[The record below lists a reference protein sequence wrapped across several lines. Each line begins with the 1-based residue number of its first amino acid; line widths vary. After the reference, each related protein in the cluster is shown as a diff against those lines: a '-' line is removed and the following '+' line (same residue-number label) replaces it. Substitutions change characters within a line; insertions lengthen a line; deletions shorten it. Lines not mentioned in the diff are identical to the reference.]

1 MDKMKN
7 SGMSETMQT
16 LTRKSACVM
25 LSLLLLLSAVLPVK
39 AAAETASAKVVRVG
53 SFEDTFNYV
62 NEKGARKGYGYEL
75 LETLSGYTGWQFE
88 YVTCDWSDCF
98 EKLKNGEVDI
108 IGGISYTEDR
118 TQEMLFSDESMGV
131 EKYYLYADLSRADI
145 SASDF
150 KTLNGKKIGVLM
162 GTEPEVMLA
171 EWEEKYGLKTE
182 HVNIS
187 NNEDVK
193 QKLANHEIDCFV
205 SLEESF
211 WAERGIST
219 ITRVGESGI
228 YYAIN
233 KNRPDIKEELD
244 DAMRA
249 LDEAVPFYTA
259 DLYKRYFSMDYT
271 PILTG
276 EEKAWLRKHGAIR
289 MGFLASDSGVST
301 YDPATG
307 EFTGVITDY
316 IQFAADCLGN
326 QELEFQLVGYDSK
339 EAELDALKSGEI
351 DMIFHCDQNPN
362 LAEEYHFACTNTTW
376 TSNLMAV
383 TNKQHFNENNVNRI
397 VVPQNKLSLKKYL
410 AFYYPQW
417 EIVDCDTQ
425 EDAARLVKDGQ
436 ADCFVTG
443 ISSENKYSK
452 KYSFYSVPLVN
463 PVRSCFAVN
472 SGNRSL
478 LSILNK
484 TIKAMPVNMLA
495 GALAM
500 YKSSA
505 RKVTLS
511 DFIRDNFF
519 KVMLIS
525 SIAVAVVLL
534 TILML
539 LQKARKAEAAARKAA
554 SDTQELNAKL
564 QVAVEKAESANRAK
578 STFLS
583 NMSHDIRTPMNAII
597 GFTTL
602 ALSNIDDTD
611 RVKDYLGKTL
621 ASSNHLLSLINDV
634 LDMSRIESGKIH
646 LEEVEVNLSDV
657 LHDLKTIVSG
667 QIYAKQ
673 LELYMDAMDVTD
685 EDVYCDKTRLN
696 QILLNLLSNAIK
708 FTPAGGTVSVRVRQL
723 AGKVRG
729 CGQYEFRIKDNGIG
743 MSQEFAQKI
752 FEPFERE
759 RTSTVSRIQG
769 TGLGMAITKNIVDM
783 MGGTIEVQ
791 TAQGKGTEFTVCVP
805 MRAQTEQR
813 PVEKI
818 TELEGLKALVVDDDF
833 NTCDSVTKMLVKVG
847 MRAEWTLSGKEAVL
861 RARQSIE
868 MSDVYHAYI
877 IDWRLPDMNG
887 IEVTRQIRSLHDD
900 TPIIILTAYDWS
912 DIEVEAKAAG
922 VTAFCAKPMFMSD
935 LRETLM
941 SALGQKPAD
950 AVQRLLPEKNAD
962 FKGKHILLVEDNELN
977 REIAQEI
984 LREYGFLVD
993 SAENGAVAVEKVSTT
1008 APGSYDL
1015 VLMDVQM
1022 PIMDGY
1028 TATRK
1033 IRARR
1038 PKPLKSLRRHH
1049 GAGGRLGTQR
1059 RRVGHHPPLQ
1069 TLRKAQLQPC
1079 GGRRQPHEAHEHCH
1093 EAAVLSAVPAGLY

>member
-98 EKLKNGEVDI
+98 EKLKNGEIDI

-118 TQEMLFSDESMGV
+118 TQEMLFSDEPMGV

-150 KTLNGKKIGVLM
+150 KTLNGKKNGVLM

-301 YDPATG
+301 FDPATG

-397 VVPQNKLSLKKYL
+397 AVPQNKLSLKKYL

-511 DFIRDNFF
+511 DFIKDNFF

-602 ALSNIDDTD
+602 ALSNIDDTE

-673 LELYMDAMDVTD
+673 LELYMDVMDVTD

-723 AGKVRG
+723 AGKVHG

-950 AVQRLLPEKNAD
+950 AVQGLLPEKNAD

-993 SAENGAVAVEKVSTT
+993 SAENGAVAVEKVSTA

-1033 IRARR
+1033 IRALDDPARAKLPILAMTANAFDEDRR
-1038 PKPLKSLRRHH
+1038 NALESGMNGFLSKPIVIDDLV
-1049 GAGGRLGTQR
+1049 QE
-1059 RRVGHHPPLQ
+1059 
-1069 TLRKAQLQPC
+1069 LRKIL
-1079 GGRRQPHEAHEHCH
+1079 
-1093 EAAVLSAVPAGLY
+1093 

>member
-98 EKLKNGEVDI
+98 EKLKNGEIDI

-118 TQEMLFSDESMGV
+118 TQEMLFSDEPMGV

-301 YDPATG
+301 FDPATG

-397 VVPQNKLSLKKYL
+397 AVPQNKLSLKKYL

-452 KYSFYSVPLVN
+452 KYSFYSVLLPN
-463 PVRSCFAVN
+463 PAKSCFAVN

-511 DFIRDNFF
+511 DFIKDNFF

-564 QVAVEKAESANRAK
+564 QVTVEKAESANRAK

-922 VTAFCAKPMFMSD
+922 VTAFCSKPMFMSD

-941 SALGQKPAD
+941 SALGQKSAD
-950 AVQRLLPEKNAD
+950 AVQGLLPEKNAD

-993 SAENGAVAVEKVSTT
+993 SAENGAVAVEKVSTA

-1033 IRARR
+1033 IRALDDPARAKLPILAMTANAFDEDRR
-1038 PKPLKSLRRHH
+1038 NALESGMNGFLSKPIVIDDLM
-1049 GAGGRLGTQR
+1049 QE
-1059 RRVGHHPPLQ
+1059 
-1069 TLRKAQLQPC
+1069 LRKIL
-1079 GGRRQPHEAHEHCH
+1079 
-1093 EAAVLSAVPAGLY
+1093 

>member
-1 MDKMKN
+1 
-7 SGMSETMQT
+7 MQT

-75 LETLSGYTGWQFE
+75 LETLSGYAGWQFE

-98 EKLKNGEVDI
+98 EKLKNGEIDI

-118 TQEMLFSDESMGV
+118 TQEMLFSDEPMGV

-301 YDPATG
+301 FDPATG

-397 VVPQNKLSLKKYL
+397 AVPQNKLSLKKYL

-511 DFIRDNFF
+511 DFIKDNFF

-993 SAENGAVAVEKVSTT
+993 SAENGAVAVEKVSTA

-1033 IRARR
+1033 IRALDDPARAKLPILAMTANAFDEDRR
-1038 PKPLKSLRRHH
+1038 NALESGMNGFLSKPIVIDDLV
-1049 GAGGRLGTQR
+1049 QE
-1059 RRVGHHPPLQ
+1059 
-1069 TLRKAQLQPC
+1069 LRKIL
-1079 GGRRQPHEAHEHCH
+1079 
-1093 EAAVLSAVPAGLY
+1093 

>member
-7 SGMSETMQT
+7 SGMSETMQA

-25 LSLLLLLSAVLPVK
+25 LSLLLLLSVVLPVK
-39 AAAETASAKVVRVG
+39 AAAETASVKVVRVG

-98 EKLKNGEVDI
+98 EKLKNGEIDI
-108 IGGISYTEDR
+108 MGGISYTEDR
-118 TQEMLFSDESMGV
+118 TEEMLFSDEPMGE

-162 GTEPEVMLA
+162 GTEPEVMLT
-171 EWEEKYGLKTE
+171 EWEEKYGLETE

-249 LDEAVPFYTA
+249 LNEAAPFYTA

-301 YDPATG
+301 FDPATG

-397 VVPQNKLSLKKYL
+397 AVPQNKLSLKKYL

-511 DFIRDNFF
+511 DFIKDNFF

-673 LELYMDAMDVTD
+673 LELYMDVMDVTD

-723 AGKVRG
+723 AGKVHG

-922 VTAFCAKPMFMSD
+922 VTAFCSKPMFMSD

-984 LREYGFLVD
+984 LQEYGFLVD
-993 SAENGAVAVEKVSTT
+993 SAENGAVAVEKVSTA

-1033 IRARR
+1033 IRALDDPARAKLPILAMTANAFDEDRR
-1038 PKPLKSLRRHH
+1038 NALESGMNGFLSKPIVIGDLVQELHKIL
-1049 GAGGRLGTQR
+1049 
-1059 RRVGHHPPLQ
+1059 
-1069 TLRKAQLQPC
+1069 
-1079 GGRRQPHEAHEHCH
+1079 
-1093 EAAVLSAVPAGLY
+1093 

>member
-98 EKLKNGEVDI
+98 EKLKNGEIDI

-118 TQEMLFSDESMGV
+118 TQEMLFSDEPMGV

-301 YDPATG
+301 FDPATG

-397 VVPQNKLSLKKYL
+397 AVPQNKLSLKKYL

-511 DFIRDNFF
+511 DFIKDNFF

-673 LELYMDAMDVTD
+673 LELYMDVMDVTD

-922 VTAFCAKPMFMSD
+922 VTAFCSKPMFMSD

-941 SALGQKPAD
+941 SALGQKSAD
-950 AVQRLLPEKNAD
+950 AVQGLLPEKNAD
-962 FKGKHILLVEDNELN
+962 FKGKHILLVEDNALN

-993 SAENGAVAVEKVSTT
+993 SAENGAVAVEKVSTA

-1033 IRARR
+1033 IRALDDPARAKLPILAMTANAFDEDRR
-1038 PKPLKSLRRHH
+1038 NALESGMNGFLSKPIVIDDLV
-1049 GAGGRLGTQR
+1049 QE
-1059 RRVGHHPPLQ
+1059 
-1069 TLRKAQLQPC
+1069 LRKIL
-1079 GGRRQPHEAHEHCH
+1079 
-1093 EAAVLSAVPAGLY
+1093 

>member
-1 MDKMKN
+1 MGKMKN
-7 SGMSETMQT
+7 FGTSETMQT
-16 LTRKSACVM
+16 LMRKSVCVM

-39 AAAETASAKVVRVG
+39 AAEETAPAKVVRVG

-75 LETLSGYTGWQFE
+75 LQTLSGYTGWQFE
-88 YVTCDWSDCF
+88 YVTCDWSNCF
-98 EKLKNGEVDI
+98 EKLKNGEIDI
-108 IGGISYTEDR
+108 MGGISYTEDR
-118 TQEMLFSDESMGV
+118 TEEMLFSDEPMGV
-131 EKYYLYADLSRADI
+131 EKYYLYVDLSRADI

-162 GTEPEVMLA
+162 GTEPEVMLT

-193 QKLANHEIDCFV
+193 QKLADHEIDCFV

-233 KNRPDIKEELD
+233 KNRPDLKEELD

-276 EEKAWLRKHGAIR
+276 EEKAWLKEHGAIK
-289 MGFLASDSGVST
+289 MGFLTSDSGVST
-301 YDPATG
+301 FDPATG

-351 DMIFHCDQNPN
+351 DMIFHFDQSPN

-397 VVPQNKLSLKKYL
+397 AVPQNKLSLKKYL

-425 EDAARLVKDGQ
+425 EDAVKLVKDGQ

-443 ISSENKYSK
+443 ISSENKYSE
-452 KYSFYSVPLVN
+452 KYSFYSVPLLN
-463 PVRSCFAVN
+463 PVKSCFAVN

-511 DFIRDNFF
+511 DFIKDNFF
-519 KVMLIS
+519 MALLVS
-525 SIAVAVVLL
+525 SIAVAAILL
-534 TILML
+534 TILKL
-539 LQKARKAEAAARKAA
+539 LRKARKAEAAARKAA

-564 QVAVEKAESANRAK
+564 QVAVEKAESANHAK
-578 STFLS
+578 STFLF

-597 GFTTL
+597 GY
-602 ALSNIDDTD
+602 AD
-611 RVKDYLGKTL
+611 L
-621 ASSNHLLSLINDV
+621 ASRHLDDPAKLKNYMENIQVCGQNLLMLLNNV
-634 LDMSRIESGKIH
+634 LDLARIENDKTEMEYS
-646 LEEVEVNLSDV
+646 VSDIEKDFRNCV
-657 LHDLKTIVSG
+657 AMFRNQADSKG
-667 QIYAKQ
+667 QTLTVTTQLQYPYIYADIPH
-673 LELYMDAMDVTD
+673 LTEICT
-685 EDVYCDKTRLN
+685 
-696 QILLNLLSNAIK
+696 NLVSNAVK
-708 FTPAGGTVSVRVRQL
+708 YTGAGGTIRCNVTQKP
-723 AGKVRG
+723 GKKEDWCDTV
-729 CGQYEFRIKDNGIG
+729 ITVADNGIG
-743 MSQEFAQKI
+743 MSQEFQKHI

-759 RTSTVSRIQG
+759 RTSTVSKVEGSGIG
-769 TGLGMAITKNIVDM
+769 MGIVKKLVGL
-783 MGGTIEVQ
+783 MGGTVEVESRIGVGS
-791 TAQGKGTEFTVCVP
+791 TFTVTIPCRIASEDETQAKRETNPSDQKCLCGTRILLTEDNDLNAEIAVELLQEEGCTVDRAKDGVECVD
-805 MRAQTEQR
+805 MLEKAANGTYQLILMDIQM
-813 PVEKI
+813 PV
-818 TELEGLKALVVDDDF
+818 
-833 NTCDSVTKMLVKVG
+833 
-847 MRAEWTLSGKEAVL
+847 
-861 RARQSIE
+861 
-868 MSDVYHAYI
+868 
-877 IDWRLPDMNG
+877 MNG
-887 IEVTRQIRSLHDD
+887 
-900 TPIIILTAYDWS
+900 YD
-912 DIEVEAKAAG
+912 AA
-922 VTAFCAKPMFMSD
+922 
-935 LRETLM
+935 
-941 SALGQKPAD
+941 
-950 AVQRLLPEKNAD
+950 
-962 FKGKHILLVEDNELN
+962 
-977 REIAQEI
+977 
-984 LREYGFLVD
+984 
-993 SAENGAVAVEKVSTT
+993 
-1008 APGSYDL
+1008 
-1015 VLMDVQM
+1015 
-1022 PIMDGY
+1022 
-1028 TATRK
+1028 RK
-1033 IRARR
+1033 IRGLDDPQKANIPIIAMTANAFTEDRQVALDAGMNDHIA
-1038 PKPLKSLRRHH
+1038 KPINMNVL
-1049 GAGGRLGTQR
+1049 
-1059 RRVGHHPPLQ
+1059 VP
-1069 TLRKAQLQPC
+1069 TLRKYL
-1079 GGRRQPHEAHEHCH
+1079 
-1093 EAAVLSAVPAGLY
+1093 

>member
-1 MDKMKN
+1 
-7 SGMSETMQT
+7 MQT

-98 EKLKNGEVDI
+98 EKLKNGEIDI

-118 TQEMLFSDESMGV
+118 TQEMLFSDEPMGV
-131 EKYYLYADLSRADI
+131 EKYYLYADLARADI

-301 YDPATG
+301 FDPATG

-397 VVPQNKLSLKKYL
+397 AVPQNKLSLKKYL

-511 DFIRDNFF
+511 DFIKDNFF

-673 LELYMDAMDVTD
+673 LELYMDVMDVTD

-723 AGKVRG
+723 AGKVHG

-922 VTAFCAKPMFMSD
+922 VTAFCSKPMFMSD

-984 LREYGFLVD
+984 LQEYGFLVD
-993 SAENGAVAVEKVSTT
+993 SAENGAVAVEKVSTA

-1033 IRARR
+1033 IRALDDPARAKLPILAMTANAFDEDRR
-1038 PKPLKSLRRHH
+1038 NALESGMNGFLSKPIVIGDLVQELHKIL
-1049 GAGGRLGTQR
+1049 
-1059 RRVGHHPPLQ
+1059 
-1069 TLRKAQLQPC
+1069 
-1079 GGRRQPHEAHEHCH
+1079 
-1093 EAAVLSAVPAGLY
+1093 

>member
-98 EKLKNGEVDI
+98 EKLKNGEIDI

-118 TQEMLFSDESMGV
+118 TQEMLFSDEPMGV

-162 GTEPEVMLA
+162 GTEPEVMLT

-233 KNRPDIKEELD
+233 KKRPDIKEELD

-301 YDPATG
+301 FDPATG

-397 VVPQNKLSLKKYL
+397 AVPQNKLSLKKYL

-511 DFIRDNFF
+511 DFIKDNFF

-583 NMSHDIRTPMNAII
+583 NMSHDIRTPMSCIM

-611 RVKDYLGKTL
+611 RVKGYLGKTL

-723 AGKVRG
+723 AGKVHG

-743 MSQEFAQKI
+743 MSQEFAKKI

-813 PVEKI
+813 LVEKI

-922 VTAFCAKPMFMSD
+922 VTAFCSKPMFMSD

-984 LREYGFLVD
+984 LQEYGFLVD
-993 SAENGAVAVEKVSTT
+993 SAENGAVAVEKVSTA

-1033 IRARR
+1033 IRALDDPARAKLPILAMTANAFDEDRR
-1038 PKPLKSLRRHH
+1038 NALESGMNGFLSKPIVIGDLVQELHKIL
-1049 GAGGRLGTQR
+1049 
-1059 RRVGHHPPLQ
+1059 
-1069 TLRKAQLQPC
+1069 
-1079 GGRRQPHEAHEHCH
+1079 
-1093 EAAVLSAVPAGLY
+1093 

>member
-1 MDKMKN
+1 
-7 SGMSETMQT
+7 MQT

-98 EKLKNGEVDI
+98 EKLKNGEIDI

-118 TQEMLFSDESMGV
+118 TQEMLFSDEPMGV

-301 YDPATG
+301 FDPATG

-397 VVPQNKLSLKKYL
+397 AVPQNKLSLKKYL

-511 DFIRDNFF
+511 DFIKDNFF

-602 ALSNIDDTD
+602 ALSNIDDTE

-673 LELYMDAMDVTD
+673 LELYMDVMDVTD

-723 AGKVRG
+723 AGQVRG

-743 MSQEFAQKI
+743 MSPEFAKKI

-868 MSDVYHAYI
+868 MSDAYHAYI

-922 VTAFCAKPMFMSD
+922 VTAFCAKPMFLSD

-941 SALGQKPAD
+941 SALGQKPTD
-950 AVQRLLPEKNAD
+950 AVQGLLPEKNAD

-993 SAENGAVAVEKVSTT
+993 SAENGAVAVEKVSTA

-1033 IRARR
+1033 IRALDDPARAKLPILAMTANAFDEDRR
-1038 PKPLKSLRRHH
+1038 NALESGMNGFLSKPIVIDDLVQELHKIL
-1049 GAGGRLGTQR
+1049 
-1059 RRVGHHPPLQ
+1059 
-1069 TLRKAQLQPC
+1069 
-1079 GGRRQPHEAHEHCH
+1079 
-1093 EAAVLSAVPAGLY
+1093 

>member
-16 LTRKSACVM
+16 LMRKSVCAL
-25 LSLLLLLSAVLPVK
+25 LSLLLLLSVVLPVK
-39 AAAETASAKVVRVG
+39 AAAETAPVKVVRVG

-75 LETLSGYTGWQFE
+75 LQTLSGYTGWQFE

-98 EKLKNGEVDI
+98 EKLENGEIDI
-108 IGGISYTEDR
+108 MGAISYTEDR
-118 TQEMLFSDESMGV
+118 AEEMLFSDEPMGE
-131 EKYYLYADLSRADI
+131 EKYNLYADLSRADI
-145 SASDF
+145 SASDY

-162 GTEPEVMLA
+162 GTEPEVMLT

-233 KNRPDIKEELD
+233 KNRPDLKEELD

-276 EEKAWLRKHGAIR
+276 EEKAWLKEHGAIK
-289 MGFLASDSGVST
+289 MGFLTSDSGVST
-301 YDPATG
+301 FDPATG

-351 DMIFHCDQNPN
+351 DMIFHVDQSPN

-383 TNKQHFNENNVNRI
+383 TNQQHFNENNVNRI
-397 VVPQNKLSLKKYL
+397 AVPQNKLSLKKYL

-425 EDAARLVKDGQ
+425 EDAAKLVKDGQ
-436 ADCFVTG
+436 ADCFVTW

-452 KYSFYSVPLVN
+452 KYSFYSVPLLN
-463 PVRSCFAVN
+463 PVKSCFAVN

-511 DFIRDNFF
+511 DFIKDNFF
-519 KVMLIS
+519 MALLVS
-525 SIAVAVVLL
+525 SIAVAAILL
-534 TILML
+534 TILKL
-539 LQKARKAEAAARKAA
+539 LRKARKAEAAARKAA
-554 SDTQELNAKL
+554 NDTQKLNAKL
-564 QVAVEKAESANRAK
+564 QVAVENAESANHAK
-578 STFLS
+578 STFLF

-597 GFTTL
+597 GY
-602 ALSNIDDTD
+602 AD
-611 RVKDYLGKTL
+611 L
-621 ASSNHLLSLINDV
+621 ASRHLDDPAKLKNYMENIQVCGQNLLMLLNNV
-634 LDMSRIESGKIH
+634 LDLARIENDKTEMEYS
-646 LEEVEVNLSDV
+646 VSDIEKDFRNCV
-657 LHDLKTIVSG
+657 AMFRNQADSKG
-667 QIYAKQ
+667 QTLTVTTQLQYPYIYADIPH
-673 LELYMDAMDVTD
+673 LTEICT
-685 EDVYCDKTRLN
+685 
-696 QILLNLLSNAIK
+696 NLVSNAVK
-708 FTPAGGTVSVRVRQL
+708 YTGAGGTIRCDVTQKPSKKEGWCDTVVTV
-723 AGKVRG
+723 A
-729 CGQYEFRIKDNGIG
+729 DNGIG
-743 MSQEFAQKI
+743 MSQEFQKHI

-759 RTSTVSRIQG
+759 RTSTVSKVEGSGIG
-769 TGLGMAITKNIVDM
+769 MGIVKKLVGL
-783 MGGTIEVQ
+783 MGGTVEVESRIGVGS
-791 TAQGKGTEFTVCVP
+791 TFTVTIPCRIASEDETQAKRETNP
-805 MRAQTEQR
+805 SDQKCLCGTRILLTEDNDLNA
-813 PVEKI
+813 EI
-818 TELEGLKALVVDDDF
+818 ATELLQEEGCTVDRAKDGVECVDMLEKAANGTYQLILMDIQMPV
-833 NTCDSVTKMLVKVG
+833 
-847 MRAEWTLSGKEAVL
+847 
-861 RARQSIE
+861 
-868 MSDVYHAYI
+868 
-877 IDWRLPDMNG
+877 MNG
-887 IEVTRQIRSLHDD
+887 
-900 TPIIILTAYDWS
+900 YD
-912 DIEVEAKAAG
+912 AA
-922 VTAFCAKPMFMSD
+922 
-935 LRETLM
+935 
-941 SALGQKPAD
+941 
-950 AVQRLLPEKNAD
+950 
-962 FKGKHILLVEDNELN
+962 
-977 REIAQEI
+977 
-984 LREYGFLVD
+984 
-993 SAENGAVAVEKVSTT
+993 
-1008 APGSYDL
+1008 
-1015 VLMDVQM
+1015 
-1022 PIMDGY
+1022 
-1028 TATRK
+1028 RK
-1033 IRARR
+1033 IRGLDDPQKANIPIIAMTANAFTEDRQVALDAGMNDHIA
-1038 PKPLKSLRRHH
+1038 KPINMNVL
-1049 GAGGRLGTQR
+1049 
-1059 RRVGHHPPLQ
+1059 VP
-1069 TLRKAQLQPC
+1069 TLRKYL
-1079 GGRRQPHEAHEHCH
+1079 
-1093 EAAVLSAVPAGLY
+1093 

>member
-1 MDKMKN
+1 
-7 SGMSETMQT
+7 MQT

-98 EKLKNGEVDI
+98 EKLKNGEIDI

-118 TQEMLFSDESMGV
+118 TQEMLFSDEPMGV

-233 KNRPDIKEELD
+233 KNQPDIKEELD

-301 YDPATG
+301 FDPATG

-397 VVPQNKLSLKKYL
+397 AVPQNKLSLKKYL

-511 DFIRDNFF
+511 DFIKDNFF

-564 QVAVEKAESANRAK
+564 QVAVEKAETANRAK

-673 LELYMDAMDVTD
+673 LELYMDVMDVTD

-723 AGKVRG
+723 AGKVHG

-922 VTAFCAKPMFMSD
+922 VTAFCSKPMFLSD

-941 SALGQKPAD
+941 SALGQKPMD
-950 AVQRLLPEKNAD
+950 AAQGLLLEKNAD

-993 SAENGAVAVEKVSTT
+993 SAENGAVAVEKVSTA

-1033 IRARR
+1033 IRALDDPARAKLPILAMTANAFDEDRR
-1038 PKPLKSLRRHH
+1038 NALESGMNGFLSKPIVIGDLVQELHKIL
-1049 GAGGRLGTQR
+1049 
-1059 RRVGHHPPLQ
+1059 
-1069 TLRKAQLQPC
+1069 
-1079 GGRRQPHEAHEHCH
+1079 
-1093 EAAVLSAVPAGLY
+1093 